1 MIVGYIFKMPG
12 CPSCENAANALSQ
25 IKTIPGISWQ
35 EIIITDKS
43 NELAMKYAIENVP
56 TVVIH
61 KDNII
66 HQYKYSSIMN
76 GQAYTSIN
84 GIPSSGSGSETFDP
98 TDGQAPAAQASSNK
112 IIPIVIGLALLYIFL
127 KK

>member
-1 MIVGYIFKMPG
+1 MPG
-12 CPSCENAANALSQ
+12 CPSCENAASALSQ

-35 EIIITDKS
+35 EIIIKDKS
-43 NELAMKYAIENVP
+43 NQLAMKYAIENVP
-56 TVVIH
+56 TVIVQ

-84 GIPSSGSGSETFDP
+84 GIPSNESGSETFDP
-98 TDGQAPAAQASSNK
+98 TDNIGPSEEASSSK
-112 IIPIVIGLALLYIFL
+112 IIPIGIGLALLLYIIF
-127 KK
+127 K

>member
-1 MIVGYIFKMPG
+1 MILGYIFKMPG
-12 CPSCENAANALSQ
+12 CPSCENASAALSQ
-25 IKTIPGISWQ
+25 IKSIPGISWQ
-35 EIIITDKS
+35 EVIITDRS
-43 NELAMKYAIENVP
+43 NSLAMKYAIENVP

-84 GIPSSGSGSETFDP
+84 GIPSSGSGSETYNP
-98 TDGQAPAAQASSNK
+98 DGQAPTAQASSSK
-112 IIPIVIGLALLYIFL
+112 IIPILVALGLIYIIF
-127 KK
+127 K

>member
-1 MIVGYIFKMPG
+1 MILGYIFKMPG
-12 CPSCENAANALSQ
+12 CPSCENASSALSQ
-25 IKTIPGISWQ
+25 IKSIPGISWQ
-35 EIIITDKS
+35 EVIITDRS
-43 NELAMKYAIENVP
+43 NSLAMKYAIENVP

-84 GIPSSGSGSETFDP
+84 GIPSSGSGSETYNP
-98 TDGQAPAAQASSNK
+98 DGQAPTAQASSSK